1 MGMSRVLQGRGGG
14 GGAVVVAAD
23 EDGLGGIEGD
33 GC

>member
-14 GGAVVVAAD
+14 GGAVVVSAD